1 LSRASRVSRGRTLL
15 AVVVVAFCLG
25 ALLQTP
31 GGASAPAPA
40 TEEQRRSTKVPMP
53 TPDGR
58 LSSYVVNAA
67 KPWADNT
74 GKVERAVRRT
84 GGVVVQSWPQIG
96 VVVAHSRRETFR
108 QALRRRDVVAS
119 VGVTRTARVLEGT
132 PGSARPAARPV
143 GRDQVKQ
150 EFRPAT
156 AAQVEP
162 DPREAKQWDMRVI
175 KADQAHEVTDGSSDI
190 VVGVLDSGIEAD
202 HPDLAP
208 NLDPG
213 LSVNCTDAGRVDTSA
228 TGWHPTN
235 SDHGTHVAGTIA
247 AARNGVGI
255 VGVAPA
261 ATLASVKV
269 VNDSGLIYAEY
280 AICGF
285 MWAGLHDMDVTNNS
299 YYIDPFM
306 YWCSDW
312 ADQRA
317 VKHAITR
324 AVTWSTGQGVTHVAA
339 AGNDS
344 TDLAHNRRDGS
355 SPNDSRPVS
364 RRINAGCHD
373 LPAEL
378 PGVVTVSSFAQVRD
392 TLRTRLSFFSNVGLG
407 VIDVGAPGSDILSTI
422 RQGRYARFSGT
433 SMASPH
439 VAGVV
444 ALLAGEHPAWSPAQ
458 LADAARAHADD
469 KPCRPSEY
477 DYVTACVGSDDVNS
491 YAGDGMADALEAVGA
506 TP

>member
-1 LSRASRVSRGRTLL
+1 MSRARNLL
-15 AVVVVAFCLG
+15 AVVVVALCLG

-31 GGASAPAPA
+31 GGAAPSAPAA
-40 TEEQRRSTKVPMP
+40 EEQRRSTRVPMP

-67 KPWADNT
+67 RPWADNT
-74 GKVERAVRRT
+74 AKVERAVRRT

-96 VVVAHSRRETFR
+96 VVVAHSRRDTFR

-132 PGSARPAARPV
+132 PGTARPSARPASRT
-143 GRDQVKQ
+143 QVKQ

-156 AAQVEP
+156 PAQVEP

-175 KADQAHEVTDGSSDI
+175 KANQAHETTDGSSDV
-190 VVGVLDSGIEAD
+190 VVGILDSGIEAD
-202 HPDLAP
+202 HPDLAA
-208 NLDPG
+208 NIDTAK
-213 LSVNCTDAGRVDTSA
+213 SVNCTDAGRVDSSA

-235 SDHGTHVAGTIA
+235 SDHGTHVAGTVA
-247 AARNGVGI
+247 AARNGLGI

-285 MWAGLHDMDVTNNS
+285 MWAGLQGMDVTNNS
-299 YYIDPFM
+299 YYIDPFT

-317 VKHAITR
+317 VKQAITR
-324 AVTWSTGQGVTHVAA
+324 AVTWSTEQGVTHVAA
-339 AGNDS
+339 AGNAS
-344 TDLAHNRRDGS
+344 TDLAHNTRDGS
-355 SPNDSRPVS
+355 SPNDSRPVN

-373 LPAEL
+373 LPTEL
-378 PGVVTVSSFAQVRD
+378 PGVLTVSSFAQVRD
-392 TLRTRLSFFSNVGLG
+392 TLRTRLSYFSNVGLG
-407 VIDVGAPGSDILSTI
+407 VIDVGAPGSDVLSTI
-422 RQGRYARFSGT
+422 RNGEYAHFSGT

-444 ALLAGEHPAWSPAQ
+444 ALLAGEHATWSPEQ
-458 LADAARAHADD
+458 LADAVRAQADD
-469 KPCRPSEY
+469 KACRRSEF
-477 DYVTACVGSDDVNS
+477 DFVSTCVGTDAVNS
-491 YAGDGMADALEAVGA
+491 YAGDGMVDALEAVSFA
-506 TP
+506 P

>member
-1 LSRASRVSRGRTLL
+1 VSRARNLRAV
-15 AVVVVAFCLG
+15 AVVAVCLG
-25 ALLQTP
+25 ALLQAP
-31 GGASAPAPA
+31 GGATPAPPA
-40 TEEQRRSTKVPMP
+40 SSSAGEEQPRSTRVPMP
-53 TPDGR
+53 TPEGR
-58 LSSYVVNAA
+58 LSSYVVNAVQ
-67 KPWADNT
+67 PWTENIAA
-74 GKVERAVRRT
+74 VERAVRRT

-132 PGSARPAARPV
+132 PGAARPTARPPTRTV
-143 GRDQVKQ
+143 LKQ

-156 AAQVEP
+156 SAQVAP
-162 DPREAKQWDMRVI
+162 DPREAKQWDMKAI
-175 KADQAHEVTDGSSDI
+175 KADQAHETTDGSSDV

-202 HPDLAP
+202 HPDLVA
-208 NLDPG
+208 NIDTEK
-213 LSVNCTDAGRVDTSA
+213 SVNCTDAGRVDTSD

-235 SDHGTHVAGTIA
+235 LDHGTHVAGTIA
-247 AARNGVGI
+247 AARNGLGI
-255 VGVAPA
+255 VGVAPD

-285 MWAGLHDMDVTNNS
+285 MWAGLQGMDVTNNS
-299 YYIDPFM
+299 YYIDPFT

-324 AVTWSTGQGVTHVAA
+324 AVTWSTEQGVTHVAA

-355 SPNDSRPVS
+355 SPDDSRPVS

-373 LPAEL
+373 LPTEL
-378 PGVVTVSSFAQVRD
+378 PGVLTVSSFARVGD
-392 TLRTRLSFFSNVGLG
+392 TMRTRLSFFSNVGLG
-407 VIDVGAPGSDILSTI
+407 VIDVGAPGSDVLSTI
-422 RQGRYARFSGT
+422 GGGRYARYSGT

-444 ALLAGEHPAWSPAQ
+444 ALLAGEHPSWTPEQ
-458 LADAARAHADD
+458 LADAVRAQADD
-469 KPCRPSEY
+469 KACRASELGW
-477 DYVTACVGSDDVNS
+477 VAPCVGTDAVNS
-491 YAGDGMADALEAVGA
+491 YAGDGLVDALEAVSS
-506 TP
+506 TS